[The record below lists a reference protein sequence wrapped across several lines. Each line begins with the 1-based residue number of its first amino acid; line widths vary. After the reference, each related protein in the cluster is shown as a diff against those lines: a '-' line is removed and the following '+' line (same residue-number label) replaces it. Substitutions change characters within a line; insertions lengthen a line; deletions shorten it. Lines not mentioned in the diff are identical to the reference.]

1 MTVRQIETAI
11 AQVEDQ
17 PFFPAFAYR
26 RNQSM
31 KAAAL
36 RATRHASRSAFQ
48 CQQARMVFVEG
59 LAQAAGRA
67 RGRSHGVAV
76 GERLVG
82 EGAADAA
89 CGFRAEPD
97 PRMGW

>member
-1 MTVRQIETAI
+1 
-11 AQVEDQ
+11 
-17 PFFPAFAYR
+17 
-26 RNQSM
+26 
-31 KAAAL
+31 
-36 RATRHASRSAFQ
+36 
-48 CQQARMVFVEG
+48 MVFVEG